1 MHVHGMKASAFV
13 APLLATPQL
22 GGCVSVQALP
32 MHYFICTHRRGGKR
46 RHASLNDE
54 TSLAAD
60 DPRSARIPTCL
71 CSSTSPAS
79 ALFAECQISAV
90 KFKKMPMATKQQI
103 IGSSAQMR
111 SLREVMSLASGSA
124 ATVLISGESGSG
136 KELVAQALHNGS
148 PRAKA
153 AFVPINCAAIPRDL
167 LESEL
172 FGHRKGAF
180 SGAIADR
187 KGRFELANGGTL
199 FLDEIGDMPA
209 EMQVKLL
216 RVLQEGVID
225 PVGSTGHVPVDVR
238 VVAAT
243 HRDLEAECAA
253 GRFREDL
260 FFRLNVLP
268 IKVPPLRERREDI
281 PLFIEHFSKFHA
293 QGENRPITFENC
305 LAQAMQE
312 YAWPGN
318 IRELSNLLFRL
329 SVLYPMRHLSTGSV
343 PRNLLPTKMEVD
355 VSIASAA
362 AGDSIDPDGG
372 PVEGAADNVATNPRL
387 DRNPVEDI
395 ILVTNGGA
403 MLPKGG
409 LALKDYLYGI
419 EKNIIEQALIRTGGN
434 VSKTAQL
441 LRLQRTTLIQKMNK
455 LKRDGDGAFQ
465 PENPLL

>member
-1 MHVHGMKASAFV
+1 MEN
-13 APLLATPQL
+13 
-22 GGCVSVQALP
+22 
-32 MHYFICTHRRGGKR
+32 KR
-46 RHASLNDE
+46 
-54 TSLAAD
+54 
-60 DPRSARIPTCL
+60 
-71 CSSTSPAS
+71 
-79 ALFAECQISAV
+79 
-90 KFKKMPMATKQQI
+90 QI
-103 IGSSAQMR
+103 IGDSKQVR
-111 SLREVMSLASGSA
+111 LLREMMSLVADTN

-148 PRAKA
+148 PRANA
-153 AFVPINCAAIPRDL
+153 AFVPINCAAIPKDL

>member
-1 MHVHGMKASAFV
+1 MEN
-13 APLLATPQL
+13 
-22 GGCVSVQALP
+22 
-32 MHYFICTHRRGGKR
+32 KR
-46 RHASLNDE
+46 
-54 TSLAAD
+54 
-60 DPRSARIPTCL
+60 
-71 CSSTSPAS
+71 
-79 ALFAECQISAV
+79 
-90 KFKKMPMATKQQI
+90 QI
-103 IGSSAQMR
+103 IGDSKQVR
-111 SLREVMSLASGSA
+111 LLREMMSLVADTN

-153 AFVPINCAAIPRDL
+153 AFVPINCAAIPKDL

-225 PVGSTGHVPVDVR
+225 PVGSAGQVPVDVR

-243 HRDLEAECAA
+243 HRDLEVECAA

-281 PLFIEHFSKFHA
+281 PRFIEYFSKLHA
-293 QGENRPITFENC
+293 QGENKPITFAKC
-305 LAQAMQE
+305 LAQAMQG

-318 IRELSNLLFRL
+318 IRELSNLIIRL
-329 SVLYPMRHLSTGSV
+329 SVLYPRQHLSIGCV
-343 PRNLLPTKMEVD
+343 LRHLLPTNMAVD
-355 VSIASAA
+355 VAIASAA
-362 AGDSIDPDGG
+362 AEDSSDPEVKL
-372 PVEGAADNVATNPRL
+372 VEGAADSAFTPPAL
-387 DRNPVEDI
+387 S
-395 ILVTNGGA
+395 VT
-403 MLPKGG
+403 
-409 LALKDYLYGI
+409 
-419 EKNIIEQALIRTGGN
+419 R
-434 VSKTAQL
+434 SKTL
-441 LRLQRTTLIQKMNK
+441 
-455 LKRDGDGAFQ
+455 F
-465 PENPLL
+465 

>member
-1 MHVHGMKASAFV
+1 MEN
-13 APLLATPQL
+13 
-22 GGCVSVQALP
+22 
-32 MHYFICTHRRGGKR
+32 KR
-46 RHASLNDE
+46 
-54 TSLAAD
+54 
-60 DPRSARIPTCL
+60 
-71 CSSTSPAS
+71 
-79 ALFAECQISAV
+79 
-90 KFKKMPMATKQQI
+90 QI
-103 IGSSAQMR
+103 IGDSKQVR
-111 SLREVMSLASGSA
+111 LLREMMSLVADTN

>member
-1 MHVHGMKASAFV
+1 MEN
-13 APLLATPQL
+13 
-22 GGCVSVQALP
+22 
-32 MHYFICTHRRGGKR
+32 KR
-46 RHASLNDE
+46 
-54 TSLAAD
+54 
-60 DPRSARIPTCL
+60 
-71 CSSTSPAS
+71 
-79 ALFAECQISAV
+79 
-90 KFKKMPMATKQQI
+90 QI
-103 IGSSAQMR
+103 IGDSKQVR
-111 SLREVMSLASGSA
+111 LLREMMSLVADTN

-225 PVGSTGHVPVDVR
+225 PVGSAGQVPVDVR
-238 VVAAT
+238 VIAAT
-243 HRDLEAECAA
+243 HRDLEVECAA

-281 PLFIEHFSKFHA
+281 PRFIEYFSKLHA
-293 QGENRPITFENC
+293 QGENQPITFARC
-305 LAQAMQE
+305 LAQAMQG

-318 IRELSNLLFRL
+318 IRELSNLIIRL
-329 SVLYPMRHLSTGSV
+329 SVLYPRQHLSIGCV
-343 PRNLLPTKMEVD
+343 LRHLLPTKMAID
-355 VSIASAA
+355 VAIASAA
-362 AGDSIDPDGG
+362 VEESIDPEDKL
-372 PVEGAADNVATNPRL
+372 VEGAADSAVTPPRFE
-387 DRNPVEDI
+387 RNPVEDI
-395 ILVTNGGA
+395 ILVASGGA
-403 MLPKGG
+403 ILPEGG
-409 LALKDYLYGI
+409 LPLKDYLHDI
-419 EKNIIEQALIRTGGN
+419 EKNIIEQALTRTNGN

-441 LRLQRTTLIQKMNK
+441 LQLQRTTLIQKMNK

-465 PENPLL
+465 TLNTAQGGA

>member
-1 MHVHGMKASAFV
+1 MTK
-13 APLLATPQL
+13 
-22 GGCVSVQALP
+22 
-32 MHYFICTHRRGGKR
+32 KR
-46 RHASLNDE
+46 
-54 TSLAAD
+54 
-60 DPRSARIPTCL
+60 
-71 CSSTSPAS
+71 
-79 ALFAECQISAV
+79 
-90 KFKKMPMATKQQI
+90 QI
-103 IGSSAQMR
+103 IGDSMQVR
-111 SLREVMSLASGSA
+111 LLREMMSLVSGTT

-136 KELVAQALHNGS
+136 KELVAQALHDGS

-153 AFVPINCAAIPRDL
+153 SFVPINCAAIPKDL

-187 KGRFELANGGTL
+187 KGRFELAHGGTL

-225 PVGSTGHVPVDVR
+225 PVGSAGQVPVDVR

-268 IKVPPLRERREDI
+268 IKVPPLRERGEDI
-281 PLFIEHFSKFHA
+281 PRFIEHFSKLHA
-293 QGENRPITFENC
+293 QGENQPITFERC
-305 LAQAMQE
+305 LAQAMQR

-318 IRELSNLLFRL
+318 IRELSNLIFRL
-329 SVLYPMRHLSTGSV
+329 SVLYPKRHLSISCV
-343 PRNLLPTKMEVD
+343 PRHLLPTKMAVD
-355 VSIASAA
+355 VAIASTAA
-362 AGDSIDPDGG
+362 EDRIDPEGKLL
-372 PVEGAADNVATNPRL
+372 EGAADSSAPPLRFEH
-387 DRNPVEDI
+387 NPVEDI
-395 ILVTNGGA
+395 ILAANGGA
-403 MLPKGG
+403 MLPEGG
-409 LALKDYLYGI
+409 LALKDYLSGI
-419 EKNIIEQALIRTGGN
+419 EKNIIEQALTRTNGN

-441 LRLQRTTLIQKMNK
+441 LQLQRTTLIQKMNK

-465 PENPLL
+465 TVLNGEFAH

>member
-1 MHVHGMKASAFV
+1 MTK
-13 APLLATPQL
+13 
-22 GGCVSVQALP
+22 
-32 MHYFICTHRRGGKR
+32 KR
-46 RHASLNDE
+46 
-54 TSLAAD
+54 
-60 DPRSARIPTCL
+60 
-71 CSSTSPAS
+71 
-79 ALFAECQISAV
+79 
-90 KFKKMPMATKQQI
+90 QI
-103 IGSSAQMR
+103 IGDSMQVR
-111 SLREVMSLASGSA
+111 LLREMMSLVSGTT

-136 KELVAQALHNGS
+136 KELVAQALHDGS

-153 AFVPINCAAIPRDL
+153 AFVPINCAAIPKDL

-225 PVGSTGHVPVDVR
+225 PVGSAGQVPVDVR

-268 IKVPPLRERREDI
+268 IKVPPLRERGEDI
-281 PLFIEHFSKFHA
+281 PRFIEHFSKLHA
-293 QGENRPITFENC
+293 QGENQPITFERC
-305 LAQAMQE
+305 LAQAMQS

-318 IRELSNLLFRL
+318 IRELSNLIFRL
-329 SVLYPMRHLSTGSV
+329 SVLYPKRHLSISCV
-343 PRNLLPTKMEVD
+343 PRHLLPTKMAVD
-355 VSIASAA
+355 VAIASTAA
-362 AGDSIDPDGG
+362 EDRIDPEGKLL
-372 PVEGAADNVATNPRL
+372 EGAADSAALPLRFE
-387 DRNPVEDI
+387 RNPVEDI
-395 ILVTNGGA
+395 ILAANGGA
-403 MLPKGG
+403 MLPEGG
-409 LALKDYLYGI
+409 LALKDYLSGI
-419 EKNIIEQALIRTGGN
+419 EKNIIEQALTRTNGN

-441 LRLQRTTLIQKMNK
+441 LQLQRTTLIQKMNK

-465 PENPLL
+465 TVLNGEFAH